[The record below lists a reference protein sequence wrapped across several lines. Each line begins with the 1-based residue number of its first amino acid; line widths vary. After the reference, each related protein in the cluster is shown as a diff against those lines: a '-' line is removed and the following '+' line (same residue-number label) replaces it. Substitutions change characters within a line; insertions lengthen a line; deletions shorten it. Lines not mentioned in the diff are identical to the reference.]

1 MNDIKNIVAR
11 NITKLRQSRK
21 MTQMELAEQLNYS
34 DKAVSKWEHA
44 DSMPDISTLTEIAN
58 LFDVTLDYLVSEE
71 HAEVIDENKR
81 EPAPKYSHG
90 IITAVSVL
98 LVWFIALFVFV
109 MITLISGRM
118 GFQWVSFIYAVPVSA
133 IVCLVFNS
141 IWFNTR
147 FNYFI
152 ISVLMWSVIASLQI
166 TLLLFKINILMV
178 YLLGIPGQI
187 VIILWSMMKKKPKK
201 ENENMERTDT

>member
-1 MNDIKNIVAR
+1 MNNIKNIVAK
-11 NITKLRQSRK
+11 NITELRQSRK

-44 DSMPDISTLTEIAN
+44 DSMPDVSTLVDIAN
-58 LFDVTLDYLVSEE
+58 LFGVTLDYLVNEE
-71 HAEVIDENKR
+71 HEEKICNSR
-81 EPAPKYSHG
+81 EKSAPKYSHG

-98 LVWFIALFVFV
+98 LVWFISLFVFV
-109 MITLISGRM
+109 MVTLISGKL
-118 GFQWVSFIYAVPVSA
+118 GFQWISFVYAVPVSA
-133 IVCLVFNS
+133 IVYLVFNS

-152 ISVLMWSVIASLQI
+152 ISVLMWSVIASVQI
-166 TLLLFKINILMV
+166 TLMLFRIDILMI

-187 VIILWSMMKKKPKK
+187 VIILWSMMKKRPKK
-201 ENENMERTDT
+201 GTQDTEIKDA